1 MSIIYALISKDF
13 DCVLCEY
20 TEYIGNFQ
28 QITRSILRKISSDS
42 KKTIDYDK

>member
-20 TEYIGNFQ
+20 SEFTGNFQ
-28 QITRSILRKISSDS
+28 QITRIILRKISSDS
-42 KKTIDYDK
+42 KKTIDYAK